1 MLLMQKISS
10 TKSSIISFYSLRLIN
25 SFIKNGYTEQIS
37 KMVCEALDE
46 KEFMIEL
53 FLESRMIFANLVKIE
68 IQSKPIV
75 QYIKNRVIYN

>member
-46 KEFMIEL
+46 NEFMTEL
-53 FLESRMIFANLVKIE
+53 FFELRMIFANLVENKT
-68 IQSKPIV
+68 QSKPIV
-75 QYIKNRVIYN
+75 Q

>member
-1 MLLMQKISS
+1 
-10 TKSSIISFYSLRLIN
+10 
-25 SFIKNGYTEQIS
+25 
-37 KMVCEALDE
+37 MVCEELDE

-53 FLESRMIFANLVKIE
+53 FLESRVIFANLVKNE